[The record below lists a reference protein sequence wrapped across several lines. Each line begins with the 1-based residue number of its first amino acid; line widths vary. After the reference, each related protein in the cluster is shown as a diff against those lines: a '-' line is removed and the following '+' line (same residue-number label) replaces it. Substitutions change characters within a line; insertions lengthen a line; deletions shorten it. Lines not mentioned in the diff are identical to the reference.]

1 MIEAPNVQR
10 ILNKPVGLQPDKV
23 MKLWRHRPLIF
34 FRDVLDF
41 TPLAWQEDCT
51 NLYMQND
58 RLAMVASK
66 GVGKTAFLAAV
77 TWHFFITQHLP
88 KIAVLSVTKDHL
100 MANLWAELLKARAQS
115 KLLVASSNEGFSKIT
130 LKGHEGYSF
139 IDARSF
145 PKSADEKQQASA
157 LAGLHADNVAFM
169 IDEAGSIP
177 DGVIQTADAALSTG
191 SEGHKKARL
200 IVTANPE
207 EPKGIIYRACMG
219 KTIQKWAT
227 YRVSGDPD
235 DPKRSPLV
243 SVDWARDLIL
253 QYGKDDPYVMVNV
266 LGKYPATSSNM
277 LITEQE
283 VAEAMNRE
291 IPEATV
297 RNSQMRLGIDVARG
311 GVDSTVFA
319 LRKGL
324 KAYPLEQISSNVFG
338 PELAGKAAFLCQE
351 QRIERVF
358 VDNTG
363 GFGSSVVDS
372 LAMFP
377 NIDITPIHYN
387 SKAQDS
393 RYYNKRTE
401 MWVRMRDWIRK
412 GGCLPRDPVLADE
425 ICMPKLIFHN
435 GVFRLEEKEQ
445 IKQRLGRSPDKADAF
460 AQTFA
465 DVEQP
470 SFYAEYEERK
480 ADFKDPLDYY
490 RHKSQARTYYADE
503 TQVDKFYYT
512 SPNYKA

>member
-10 ILNKPVGLQPDKV
+10 LINKPAELQPHQV
-23 MKLWRHRPLIF
+23 MKLWRHKPLIF
-34 FRDVLDF
+34 FKDVLDF
-41 TPLAWQEDCT
+41 TPLLWQEECT
-51 NLYMQND
+51 HLYMTND

-66 GVGKTAFLAAV
+66 GVGKTAYLSAV
-77 TWHFFITQHLP
+77 TWHFLITQHIP

-100 MANLWAELLKARAQS
+100 MSNLWAELLKTRATS
-115 KLLVASSNEGFSKIT
+115 KLLTMSTNEGFSKIT

-191 SEGHKKARL
+191 SEGNKKARL

-243 SVDWARDLIL
+243 SVDWARDLIA

-266 LGKYPATSSNM
+266 LGKYPNTSSNM

-283 VAEAMNRE
+283 VAESMNRE
-291 IPEATV
+291 IPESLV

-319 LRKGL
+319 LRRGL
-324 KAYPLEQISSNVFG
+324 KGYPLEQISSSVFG
-338 PELAGKAAFLCQE
+338 PELAGKAAFMCDELK
-351 QRIERVF
+351 IERIF

-372 LAMFP
+372 LQMFP

-401 MWVRMRDWIRK
+401 MWCRMRDWIRK
-412 GGCLPRDPVLADE
+412 GGCLPKDPALADE
-425 ICMPKLIFHN
+425 ITMPKLIFHN

-470 SFYAEYEERK
+470 SFYAEYAEK
-480 ADFKDPLDYY
+480 KTDYKDPLDYY
-490 RHKSQARTYYADE
+490 RHKSQARTYYSDE
-503 TQVDKFYYT
+503 SQVDNFYNS